1 VFGWVAPPARVA
13 EPAVNLTG
21 SGTSQIARVSA
32 LGTHWVRMFA
42 SWPDL
47 EPERGVFASSWL

>member
-1 VFGWVAPPARVA
+1 VA